1 MVTFERITEEIQVAL
16 VFLNFAQ
23 LFNQPNA
30 NLKRITA
37 WPFVFS
43 RSSDNLLLFHA
54 NTVL

>member
-30 NLKRITA
+30 KLKRITA
-37 WPFVFS
+37 
-43 RSSDNLLLFHA
+43 
-54 NTVL
+54 